1 MPGKVLRL
9 RSRAS
14 GRSSYLPPTQRWKFV
29 TASRSSK
36 FSRSLDLPIWLSGS
50 GAFALAY
57 YKANEGMPSSS
68 AHERNGEKLSVCAG
82 QSPRSHHPSKHSGP
96 TVSRRRGRRQRL
108 HPDGVP
114 ILGLA
119 GPGRYIQAGYTICME
134 LHSGAS
140 PDTAA
145 DSSRFGQLYLWKQ
158 QLVTAAQHN
167 LCPDTLR

>member
-1 MPGKVLRL
+1 MKKALMSWFVVLAFFSAL
-9 RSRAS
+9 IMSTGFARADS
-14 GRSSYLPPTQRWKFV
+14 DGFIAEL
-29 TASRSSK
+29 
-36 FSRSLDLPIWLSGS
+36 
-50 GAFALAY
+50 
-57 YKANEGMPSSS
+57 
-68 AHERNGEKLSVCAG
+68 
-82 QSPRSHHPSKHSGP
+82 QS
-96 TVSRRRGRRQRL
+96 
-108 HPDGVP
+108 DGVP

-145 DSSRFGQLYLWKQ
+145 DSSGFGQLYAWKQ